1 MKKLIVFVFAA
12 LALTACT
19 SQGDV
24 ATAQFDD
31 ERQSDVPCMKHQ
43 DQTPGEE
50 YFDEGDWDTVVSLS
64 ILRYYTTNGTKPYC
78 DGKAASE
85 ADQGWR
91 KLYVRMGADQ
101 TNLR

>member
-1 MKKLIVFVFAA
+1 MKKLIVLAA
-12 LALTACT
+12 LALAACST
-19 SQGDV
+19 SPETV
-24 ATAQFDD
+24 TAQFDD
-31 ERQSDVPCMKHQ
+31 EQQSDISCLKHQ

-50 YFDEGDWDTVVSLS
+50 YFDEGNWDTVVSLS
-64 ILRYYTTNGTKPYC
+64 LLRYYTSNGAKPYC

-91 KLYVRMGADQ
+91 KLYVRLGADQ